1 MQKFKNGDLVTL
13 SSAGM
18 KNQHNCGYFTGFG
31 IIVKH
36 NQYARFP
43 YTMRCFN
50 KKHTNKEFT
59 AKEYELKR
67 YKAKK
72 CK

>member
-1 MQKFKNGDLVTL
+1 MKFKKGELVTL

-18 KNQHNCGYFTGFG
+18 KNNHNCGYYTGFG
-31 IIVKH
+31 IIVEY
-36 NQYARFP
+36 NSWARFP
-43 YTMRCFN
+43 YTMRWFN
-50 KKHTNKEFT
+50 ENNVNREFK

-67 YKAKK
+67 YKAKL

>member
-1 MQKFKNGDLVTL
+1 MSKFKVGELVTL

-31 IIVKH
+31 IVTEYH
-36 NQYARFP
+36 GWHSFP
-43 YTMRCFN
+43 YKMRWFN
-50 KKHTNKEFT
+50 GTKFNAEFN

-67 YKAKK
+67 HKVKK
-72 CK
+72 

>member
-1 MQKFKNGDLVTL
+1 MSKFKIGQLVTL

-18 KNQHNCGYFTGFG
+18 KNEHNCGYYTGFG
-31 IIVKH
+31 IVIE
-36 NQYARFP
+36 YFSYRRFP
-43 YTMRCFN
+43 YKMMWFN
-50 KKHTNKEFT
+50 KNYTNKEFT

-72 CK
+72 

>member
-1 MQKFKNGDLVTL
+1 MSKFKVGELVTL

-31 IIVKH
+31 IVTEYH
-36 NQYARFP
+36 GWHSFP
-43 YTMRCFN
+43 YKMRWFN
-50 KKHTNKEFT
+50 VSKTNREFT

-72 CK
+72 